1 MLKLVPVSLFGL
13 AFNAL
18 CNSIFILQIAKFSD
32 SELLAHSMVMWSGFF
47 VAGAC
52 VAPFENYFLYRR
64 IGESHEEKHSNVVIL
79 SSILF
84 LLVGIS
90 LNITEQASVW
100 VPALTLLLGFCVG
113 KMVYLRAKAISEKK
127 LTRVSLSNSA
137 EGLVRATAVF
147 VMIQECK
154 SLNLTLIIA
163 AYLLGNLVSLI
174 PVLPNSNG
182 NDLSILESIPT
193 PKFYSL
199 GAIGLMSALITGGL
213 PYIAGFFQ
221 SSSIASL
228 LFFFTLSRSLLILQS
243 LMVYVNPKFAKRFG
257 EKRSLVKSFKFSTP
271 LFAVIFILLIAL
283 KKFAEI
289 FLDIDLNSIKLTETL
304 FFTTALLLGALF
316 NLGIATQNSGNKWKN
331 SIYSG
336 IVGIVSCCLA
346 FKTIESSE
354 NAFYFSMVFAP
365 LIGLLLL
372 YYLERRSEIAE

>member
-1 MLKLVPVSLFGL
+1 MLKLIPVSLFGL

-52 VAPFENYFLYRR
+52 VAPFESYFLYRK
-64 IGESHEEKHSNVVIL
+64 IGESHEERHSNVVIL
-79 SSILF
+79 SSTLF

-90 LNITEQASVW
+90 LNITQQASVW

-127 LTRVSLSNSA
+127 LGRVSLSNSA

-147 VMIQECK
+147 VMIQEFK
-154 SLNLTLIIA
+154 SLNLTLIIT
-163 AYLLGNLVSLI
+163 AYLLGNLVALI
-174 PVLPNSNG
+174 PVLPNQNG
-182 NDLSILESIPT
+182 NDLSNLESIPT
-193 PKFYSL
+193 PKFFSL

-213 PYIAGFFQ
+213 PYVAGFFH

-228 LFFFTLSRSLLILQS
+228 LFFFTLSRSFLILQS

-257 EKRSLVKSFKFSTP
+257 AEKPCVKFFKVSMP
-271 LFAVIFILLIAL
+271 LFVVIFILLTAL
-283 KKFAEI
+283 KKFAEV
-289 FLDIDLNSIKLTETL
+289 FLDIDLNSIKLTEIL
-304 FFTTALLLGALF
+304 FFSAALLLGALF

-331 SIYSG
+331 SIYPG
-336 IVGIVSCCLA
+336 IVGIVISCMA

-372 YYLERRSEIAE
+372 HYLERRSEIAE

>member
-13 AFNAL
+13 AFNAI
-18 CNSIFILQIAKFSD
+18 CNSLFLLQIAKFSD

-52 VAPFENYFLYRR
+52 VSPFESYFLYRK
-64 IGESHEEKHSNVVIL
+64 IGDSHEERHSNVVIL
-79 SSILF
+79 SSTLF

-90 LNITEQASVW
+90 LNITQQASVW
-100 VPALTLLLGFCVG
+100 VPALTLLLGYCVG

-147 VMIQECK
+147 VMIQEFK
-154 SLNLTLIIA
+154 SLNLTLIIM

-174 PVLPNSNG
+174 PVLPNSAG
-182 NDLSILESIPT
+182 NNLTILESIPT

-213 PYIAGFFQ
+213 PYIAGFFH

-257 EKRSLVKSFKFSTP
+257 EEKSLVKFLKVSMP
-271 LFAVIFILLIAL
+271 LFALIFILLIAL
-283 KKFAEI
+283 KTFAEI
-289 FLDIDLNSIKLTETL
+289 FLGIDLNSIKLTEIS
-304 FFTTALLLGALF
+304 FFSAALLLGALF

-331 SIYSG
+331 SIYPG
-336 IVGIVSCCLA
+336 IVGIISCCLA
-346 FKTIESSE
+346 FKVIESSE

-372 YYLERRSEIAE
+372 NYLARRSEIAK